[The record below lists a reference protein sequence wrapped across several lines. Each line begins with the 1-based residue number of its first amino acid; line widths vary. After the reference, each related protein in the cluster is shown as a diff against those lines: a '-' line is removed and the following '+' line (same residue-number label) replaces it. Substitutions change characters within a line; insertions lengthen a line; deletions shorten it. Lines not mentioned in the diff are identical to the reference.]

1 MSEDKPEID
10 SRVVIPSFVSIEEV
24 GSVELETAE
33 EEEVPPE
40 STATVTTTAA
50 ATVRSTLSP
59 PRRRVRLTS
68 ITEVIEEEDDFDS
81 FASPCQSITLKCD
94 IKIIVTSYDDDDDD
108 NGDNRTFVT
117 PDSPVPLV
125 DQGRD

>member
-10 SRVVIPSFVSIEEV
+10 SGRVTVVVPSFVSIEEV
-24 GSVELETAE
+24 ASVELETAE
-33 EEEVPPE
+33 EEEEEVPSP
-40 STATVTTTAA
+40 TAT
-50 ATVRSTLSP
+50 TLSP
-59 PRRRVRLTS
+59 SPPPSRRRVRLTS
-68 ITEVIEEEDDFDS
+68 ITEVVEEEDAS
-81 FASPCQSITLKCD
+81 LASPCQSITLKCD